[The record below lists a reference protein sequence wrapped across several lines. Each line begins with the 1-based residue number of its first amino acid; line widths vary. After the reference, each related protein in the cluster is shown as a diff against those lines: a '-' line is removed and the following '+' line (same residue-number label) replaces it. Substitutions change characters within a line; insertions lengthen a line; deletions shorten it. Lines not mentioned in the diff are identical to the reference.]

1 MGRDLIKKAIVM
13 ANEEMNIGIGKKI
26 KEGNVFAIS
35 KRFEGSMNREVYE
48 WYLQNGTFDDELLK
62 IMQLECFN
70 KRIEPVKT
78 ISYQEIGNMLSSDS
92 RFNDSRLSMR
102 WWWIFDSKYALIS
115 SELLDEILSEL
126 KDIDNPWT
134 IVAIVQSV
142 TGLNCGFVFYG
153 LRKEGNEIT
162 KEEISGCGFLTD
174 KGIRTFVNGGEV
186 NDIVIGVAIFD

>member
-1 MGRDLIKKAIVM
+1 MKYED
-13 ANEEMNIGIGKKI
+13 
-26 KEGNVFAIS
+26 
-35 KRFEGSMNREVYE
+35 VYE
-48 WYLQNGTFDDELLK
+48 WYVENGQFDNELLSK
-62 IMQLECFN
+62 MQLECFN